1 MQTKESLTVEGLS
14 LVLSAK
20 LTANFEKADSQ
31 LLEFYGESPG
41 VPELVRFW
49 LACST
54 ASLIRKEFELAVF
67 DIKTSNPTPNA
78 EGHFDE
84 DSL

>member
-1 MQTKESLTVEGLS
+1 MQTKESLTVEGLP
-14 LVLSAK
+14 LVLPPH
-20 LTANFEKADSQ
+20 LTANFDKADSQ
-31 LLEFYGESPG
+31 LLEFYGQSPG

-54 ASLIRKEFELAVF
+54 ASLIRKEYELGVL
-67 DIKTSNPTPNA
+67 DIKTSNPSANA